1 MITITTLTRRGRRG
15 GEEDHNRADHWFDT
29 LVICE
34 VNEKR
39 GPKECNL
46 AEDVIY
52 RVGGAEVVGVRTAG
66 KTGTGKKAATVTR
79 ITSAAS
85 YLKKNVCVNVGIP
98 EDARILRRGDLVDWL
113 SSQRAQ
119 GEKGGLET
127 SLSYVGDG
135 DEDDV
140 GITLEMTVA
149 GESAVS
155 RDNGACS
162 VSHVVWEQH

>member
-1 MITITTLTRRGRRG
+1 M
-15 GEEDHNRADHWFDT
+15 
-29 LVICE
+29 
-34 VNEKR
+34 
-39 GPKECNL
+39 
-46 AEDVIY
+46 
-52 RVGGAEVVGVRTAG
+52 
-66 KTGTGKKAATVTR
+66 
-79 ITSAAS
+79 
-85 YLKKNVCVNVGIP
+85 GIP
-98 EDARILRRGDLVDWL
+98 EDARILRRGDLEDWL

-119 GEKGGLET
+119 GEEGGLET
-127 SLSYVGDG
+127 SLSYVDDG